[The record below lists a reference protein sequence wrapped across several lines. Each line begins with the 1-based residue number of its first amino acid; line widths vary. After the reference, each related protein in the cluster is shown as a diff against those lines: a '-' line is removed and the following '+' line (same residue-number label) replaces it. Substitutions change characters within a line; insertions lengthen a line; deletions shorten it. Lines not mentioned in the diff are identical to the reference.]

1 MGRGLRLPETVE
13 TEGTGA
19 PAARSR
25 PAPARMERVHGAGA
39 GHGAVVACSDPHI
52 FRESPN
58 VRCMRVLGRYRP
70 GTWFTE
76 LTGDMVD
83 SFAQDGG

>member
-58 VRCMRVLGRYRP
+58 VRCMRVLGRP
-70 GTWFTE
+70 STHLTLTAIAIVGTCI
-76 LTGDMVD
+76 
-83 SFAQDGG
+83 ACA